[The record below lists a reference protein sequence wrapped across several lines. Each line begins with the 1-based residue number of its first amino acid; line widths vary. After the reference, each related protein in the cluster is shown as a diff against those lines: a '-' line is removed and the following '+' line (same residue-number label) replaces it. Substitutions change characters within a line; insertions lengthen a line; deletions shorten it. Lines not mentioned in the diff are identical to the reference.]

1 MKKGK
6 LPLIVESEIFLVCA
20 DHKSHKAKGR
30 VLGARHGDFIL
41 VENAVYRPNER
52 FSVPLEGT
60 LNCSYPHEGDVYH
73 FQSRIQTDLG
83 NGLAFLE
90 YPLQFQVE
98 KIRKHHRIL
107 VDIETRF
114 YLQGAEEPMDATM
127 TDISEG
133 GCCLV
138 VSALFPAVRHTVCEI
153 ELTLPDDQQIVGLKA
168 KIQKIGFSTLR
179 KTTELGLQFLGPAE
193 PMAKIASFCHF
204 CMFFKV

>member
-1 MKKGK
+1 VSSEAQV
-6 LPLIVESEIFLVCA
+6 LPHEEREASPHRRKRNLPCLCGSQVPQSQ
-20 DHKSHKAKGR
+20 
-30 VLGARHGDFIL
+30 GAGPRGSHGDFIL

-60 LNCSYPHEGDVYH
+60 LSCSYPHEGEVYH

-114 YLQGAEEPMDATM
+114 YLQGTEEPMEATM

-138 VSALFPAVRHTVCEI
+138 VAALFPAVRHTVCEI

-168 KIQKIGFSTLR
+168 RVQKIGF
-179 KTTELGLQFLGPAE
+179 P
-193 PMAKIASFCHF
+193 P
-204 CMFFKV
+204 